1 MFTALSERLTATL
14 KRLTGRGVLSEQDVT
29 EALREIR
36 RHLLEADVS
45 FEVTTGFVE
54 RVRERAV
61 GVIAVKSVS
70 PGQQVAKLVHDEL
83 ARMLGASDE
92 DLARKVGAQHAAPL
106 QFAPVGPTVILL
118 VGLQGSG
125 KTTTAAKLAR
135 RLKLEQKAPGLVAA
149 DPYRPAAGDQLR
161 QLVEQVGVQV
171 FPREQGAGSGTVL
184 EVVQQAVREAEKARC
199 RTVIV
204 DTAGRL
210 QIDAELMDELKAL
223 RAATSPREVLLVAD
237 GMTGQDAVRIAR
249 GFHEGVGLT
258 GAILTKLDGDAR
270 GGAALSI
277 HGVTGVPIKFIGTGE
292 NVGAQHAAPLL
303 EPFDPVRMAGRIL
316 GQGDVV
322 ALVEKAAATIDAE
335 AAERLEKKARSKQGM
350 DLADFLVALKQMQA
364 MGPIKQVLGLLPGV
378 NARALKA
385 VNADDK
391 RLKHVEAIVLSMTP
405 DERTDPSI
413 LTGSRRL
420 RIAKGAG
427 RTVQE
432 VNRLL
437 EQFQQ
442 MRKLLKRTWARYGNS
457 HSAAARGTEGAE
469 LLPDRRRGFALSPRR
484 AVRRDLGPLQP
495 AHQSRR
501 HPRGCGASARLA
513 RQGGPPDRHGP
524 LAAEEGGSAGQTTRV
539 VGRVRKPH
547 GQRGEVAV
555 FPLVENPGAVFTP
568 KARLLVVNEE
578 RQVVAGPLVVARRR
592 AYHREWLLSF
602 VGVKSR
608 ADVEPWREHFVAV
621 EETDADD

>member
-1 MFTALSERLTATL
+1 MFTALASQLAAVL
-14 KRLTGRGVLSEQDVT
+14 KRVTGRGVLSPQDVT
-29 EALREIR
+29 DALREIR

-45 FEVTTGFVE
+45 FEVTQGFVE

-61 GVIAVKSVS
+61 AVIALKSVS
-70 PGQQVAKLVHDEL
+70 PGQQVVKLVRDEI

-106 QFAPVGPTVILL
+106 QYASVGPTVILL

-149 DPYRPAAGDQLR
+149 DPYRPAAEEQLR
-161 QLVEQVGVQV
+161 QLGEQIAVPVFGMGPTGSGDVGAQHAAPLPSPTRVVELV
-171 FPREQGAGSGTVL
+171 QGAIR
-184 EVVQQAVREAEKARC
+184 AAEKARC

-210 QIDAELMDELKAL
+210 QIDAALMDELKVM
-223 RAATSPREVLLVAD
+223 RAAVSPREVLLVAD

-249 GFHEGVGLT
+249 GFQEGVGLT
-258 GAILTKLDGDAR
+258 GVILTKLDGDAR

-277 HGVTGVPIKFIGTGE
+277 HGVTGAPIKYVGVGE
-292 NVGAQHAAPLL
+292 KPDAL

-322 ALVEKAAATIDAE
+322 ALVEQAAARVDAE
-335 AAERLEKKARSKQGM
+335 AAQRLEQKARSKHGM

-364 MGPIKQVLGLLPGV
+364 MGPLKQVLGLLPGV
-378 NARALKA
+378 SAKALAA
-385 VNADDK
+385 VPADDR

-405 DERTDPSI
+405 AERADPSI
-413 LTGSRRL
+413 LNGSRRL

-427 RTVQE
+427 RSVQD

-442 MRKLLKRTWARYGNS
+442 MRKLLKRI
-457 HSAAARGTEGAE
+457 
-469 LLPDRRRGFALSPRR
+469 
-484 AVRRDLGPLQP
+484 
-495 AHQSRR
+495 
-501 HPRGCGASARLA
+501 
-513 RQGGPPDRHGP
+513 
-524 LAAEEGGSAGQTTRV
+524 
-539 VGRVRKPH
+539 
-547 GQRGEVAV
+547 
-555 FPLVENPGAVFTP
+555 
-568 KARLLVVNEE
+568 
-578 RQVVAGPLVVARRR
+578 
-592 AYHREWLLSF
+592 
-602 VGVKSR
+602 
-608 ADVEPWREHFVAV
+608 
-621 EETDADD
+621 

>member
-61 GVIAVKSVS
+61 GVLAVKSVS
-70 PGQQVAKLVHDEL
+70 PGQQVAKLVHDEIAAL
-83 ARMLGASDE
+83 LGGTKRTLD
-92 DLARKVGAQHAAPL
+92 
-106 QFAPVGPTVILL
+106 FAPVGPTVILL

-149 DPYRPAAGDQLR
+149 DPHRPAAVEQLR
-161 QLVEQVGVQV
+161 QLGEQIGVQV

-249 GFHEGVGLT
+249 GFQEGVGLT

-277 HGVTGVPIKFIGTGE
+277 HGVTGVPVKFVGIGE
-292 NVGAQHAAPLL
+292 HVGAQHAAPQL

-316 GQGDVV
+316 GQGDVM
-322 ALVEKAAATIDAE
+322 ALVEKAAATMDAE
-335 AAERLEKKARSKQGM
+335 AAQRLERTARSKRGM

-378 NARALKA
+378 NAQALKA

-442 MRKLLKRTWARYGNS
+442 MRKLLKRT
-457 HSAAARGTEGAE
+457 
-469 LLPDRRRGFALSPRR
+469 
-484 AVRRDLGPLQP
+484 
-495 AHQSRR
+495 
-501 HPRGCGASARLA
+501 
-513 RQGGPPDRHGP
+513 
-524 LAAEEGGSAGQTTRV
+524 
-539 VGRVRKPH
+539 
-547 GQRGEVAV
+547 
-555 FPLVENPGAVFTP
+555 
-568 KARLLVVNEE
+568 
-578 RQVVAGPLVVARRR
+578 
-592 AYHREWLLSF
+592 
-602 VGVKSR
+602 
-608 ADVEPWREHFVAV
+608 
-621 EETDADD
+621 

>member
-14 KRLTGRGVLSEQDVT
+14 KRLTGRGVLSELDVT

-70 PGQQVAKLVHDEL
+70 PGQQVAKLVHDEIAAL
-83 ARMLGASDE
+83 LGGTKRTLD
-92 DLARKVGAQHAAPL
+92 
-106 QFAPVGPTVILL
+106 FAPVGPTVILL

-149 DPYRPAAGDQLR
+149 DPYRPAAVEQLR
-161 QLVEQVGVQV
+161 QLGEQIGVQV

-210 QIDAELMDELKAL
+210 QIDADLMDELKAL

-249 GFHEGVGLT
+249 GFQEGVGLT
-258 GAILTKLDGDAR
+258 GVILTKLDGDAR

-277 HGVTGVPIKFIGTGE
+277 HGVTGVPIKFIGIGE
-292 NVGAQHAAPLL
+292 HVGAQHAAPQL

-316 GQGDVV
+316 GQRDVV
-322 ALVEKAAATIDAE
+322 ALVEKAAATMDAE
-335 AAERLEKKARSKQGM
+335 AAQRRERKARSKRGM
-350 DLADFLVALKQMQA
+350 DLADFLIALKQMQA

-378 NARALKA
+378 NAQALKA

-405 DERTDPSI
+405 DERADPSI
-413 LTGSRRL
+413 LSGSRRL

-442 MRKLLKRTWARYGNS
+442 MRKLLKRT
-457 HSAAARGTEGAE
+457 
-469 LLPDRRRGFALSPRR
+469 
-484 AVRRDLGPLQP
+484 
-495 AHQSRR
+495 
-501 HPRGCGASARLA
+501 
-513 RQGGPPDRHGP
+513 
-524 LAAEEGGSAGQTTRV
+524 
-539 VGRVRKPH
+539 
-547 GQRGEVAV
+547 
-555 FPLVENPGAVFTP
+555 
-568 KARLLVVNEE
+568 
-578 RQVVAGPLVVARRR
+578 
-592 AYHREWLLSF
+592 
-602 VGVKSR
+602 
-608 ADVEPWREHFVAV
+608 
-621 EETDADD
+621 

>member
-1 MFTALSERLTATL
+1 MFTALSERLTAAL

-54 RVRERAV
+54 RVRERAI
-61 GVIAVKSVS
+61 GALAVQTVS
-70 PGQQVAKLVHDEL
+70 PGQQVVKLVHDEIAAL
-83 ARMLGASDE
+83 LGGTKRGLDFAS
-92 DLARKVGAQHAAPL
+92 
-106 QFAPVGPTVILL
+106 VGPTVILL

-125 KTTTAAKLAR
+125 KTSTAAKLAR

-149 DPYRPAAGDQLR
+149 DLARPAAREQLE
-161 QLVEQVGVQV
+161 QLGTQVGVPV
-171 FPREQGAGSGTVL
+171 LPRERGAGSGTVL
-184 EVVQQAVREAEKARC
+184 DLVQQAVREAEKARC

-223 RAATSPREVLLVAD
+223 RAATSPREVLLVVD

-249 GFHEGVGLT
+249 GFQEGVGLT

-277 HGVTGVPIKFIGTGE
+277 HGVTGVPIKYIGVGE
-292 NVGAQHAAPLL
+292 KPEAL
-303 EPFDPVRMAGRIL
+303 EPFNPAQVAGRIL
-316 GQGDVV
+316 GQGDIV
-322 ALVEKAAATIDAE
+322 ALVEKAAATMDAE
-335 AAERLEKKARSKQGM
+335 ATQRLERKARSKQGM

-378 NARALKA
+378 NAQALKA
-385 VNADDK
+385 VNADDR

-405 DERTDPSI
+405 GERADPSV

-442 MRKLLKRTWARYGNS
+442 MRKLLKRT
-457 HSAAARGTEGAE
+457 
-469 LLPDRRRGFALSPRR
+469 
-484 AVRRDLGPLQP
+484 
-495 AHQSRR
+495 
-501 HPRGCGASARLA
+501 
-513 RQGGPPDRHGP
+513 
-524 LAAEEGGSAGQTTRV
+524 
-539 VGRVRKPH
+539 
-547 GQRGEVAV
+547 
-555 FPLVENPGAVFTP
+555 
-568 KARLLVVNEE
+568 
-578 RQVVAGPLVVARRR
+578 
-592 AYHREWLLSF
+592 
-602 VGVKSR
+602 
-608 ADVEPWREHFVAV
+608 
-621 EETDADD
+621 

>member
-1 MFTALSERLTATL
+1 MFTALSERLTAAL

-45 FEVTTGFVE
+45 FEVTQGFVE
-54 RVRERAV
+54 RVRERAI
-61 GVIAVKSVS
+61 GAIAVKTVS
-70 PGQQVAKLVHDEL
+70 PGQQVVKLVHDEIAAL
-83 ARMLGASDE
+83 LGGTKRGLDFAS
-92 DLARKVGAQHAAPL
+92 
-106 QFAPVGPTVILL
+106 VGPTVMLL

-149 DPYRPAAGDQLR
+149 DRSRPAAREQLE
-161 QLVEQVGVQV
+161 QLGMQVGVPV
-171 FPREQGAGSGTVL
+171 FPREQGAGSGTLVEL
-184 EVVQQAVREAEKARC
+184 VEQAVREAEKARC

-204 DTAGRL
+204 DTAGRV

-223 RAATSPREVLLVAD
+223 RAATEPREVLLVAD

-249 GFHEGVGLT
+249 GFRDGVGLT

-303 EPFDPVRMAGRIL
+303 EPFDPVRIAGRIL

-322 ALVEKAAATIDAE
+322 ALVEQAAAGIDAE
-335 AAERLEKKARSKQGM
+335 AAQRLERKVRSKQGM

-378 NARALKA
+378 NAQALRA

-405 DERTDPSI
+405 GERADPSI

-442 MRKLLKRTWARYGNS
+442 MRKLLKRT
-457 HSAAARGTEGAE
+457 
-469 LLPDRRRGFALSPRR
+469 
-484 AVRRDLGPLQP
+484 
-495 AHQSRR
+495 
-501 HPRGCGASARLA
+501 
-513 RQGGPPDRHGP
+513 
-524 LAAEEGGSAGQTTRV
+524 
-539 VGRVRKPH
+539 
-547 GQRGEVAV
+547 
-555 FPLVENPGAVFTP
+555 
-568 KARLLVVNEE
+568 
-578 RQVVAGPLVVARRR
+578 
-592 AYHREWLLSF
+592 
-602 VGVKSR
+602 
-608 ADVEPWREHFVAV
+608 
-621 EETDADD
+621 

>member
-1 MFTALSERLTATL
+1 MFTALASQLAAVL
-14 KRLTGRGVLSEQDVT
+14 KRVTGRGVLSEQDVS

-45 FEVTTGFVE
+45 FEVTQGFVE

-61 GVIAVKSVS
+61 AAIALKTVS
-70 PGQQVAKLVHDEL
+70 PGQQVVKLVRDEI
-83 ARMLGASDE
+83 ARMLGATDE

-106 QFAPVGPTVILL
+106 QFASVGPTVILL

-149 DPYRPAAGDQLR
+149 DPYRPAAGEQLR
-161 QLVEQVGVQV
+161 QLGEQVGVPV
-171 FPREQGAGSGTVL
+171 FGMGDEGRGTG
-184 EVVQQAVREAEKARC
+184 VVEFVQRAVRAAEKARC

-210 QIDAELMDELKAL
+210 QIDAALMGELKDM
-223 RAATSPREVLLVAD
+223 RAAVSPREVLLVAD

-249 GFHEGVGLT
+249 GFQEGVGLT
-258 GAILTKLDGDAR
+258 GVILTKLDGDAR

-277 HGVTGVPIKFIGTGE
+277 HGVTGLPIKFIGTGE

-322 ALVEKAAATIDAE
+322 ALVEQAAATVDAE
-335 AAERLEKKARSKQGM
+335 AAQRLEQKARSKHGM

-364 MGPIKQVLGLLPGV
+364 MGPLKQVLGLLPGV
-378 NARALKA
+378 NAKALAA
-385 VNADDK
+385 VPADDK

-405 DERTDPSI
+405 AERADPSI
-413 LTGSRRL
+413 LNGSRRL

-427 RTVQE
+427 RSVQD

-442 MRKLLKRTWARYGNS
+442 MRKLLKRI
-457 HSAAARGTEGAE
+457 
-469 LLPDRRRGFALSPRR
+469 
-484 AVRRDLGPLQP
+484 
-495 AHQSRR
+495 
-501 HPRGCGASARLA
+501 
-513 RQGGPPDRHGP
+513 
-524 LAAEEGGSAGQTTRV
+524 
-539 VGRVRKPH
+539 
-547 GQRGEVAV
+547 
-555 FPLVENPGAVFTP
+555 
-568 KARLLVVNEE
+568 
-578 RQVVAGPLVVARRR
+578 
-592 AYHREWLLSF
+592 
-602 VGVKSR
+602 
-608 ADVEPWREHFVAV
+608 
-621 EETDADD
+621 

>member
-45 FEVTTGFVE
+45 FEVTRGFVE

-61 GVIAVKSVS
+61 GAIAVKAVN
-70 PGQQVAKLVHDEL
+70 PGQQVVKLVHDEIAAL
-83 ARMLGASDE
+83 LGGTKRGLDFAS
-92 DLARKVGAQHAAPL
+92 
-106 QFAPVGPTVILL
+106 VGPTVILL

-149 DPYRPAAGDQLR
+149 DPYRPAAAEQLR
-161 QLVEQVGVQV
+161 QLGEQVGVPV
-171 FPREQGAGSGTVL
+171 FGKREAGN
-184 EVVQQAVREAEKARC
+184 VVELVRDALREAEKARC

-249 GFHEGVGLT
+249 GFQDGVGLT

-277 HGVTGVPIKFIGTGE
+277 HGVTGVPIKYIGVGE
-292 NVGAQHAAPLL
+292 KPEAL
-303 EPFDPVRMAGRIL
+303 EPFNPAQVAGRIL

-322 ALVEKAAATIDAE
+322 ALVEKAAATMDAE
-335 AAERLEKKARSKQGM
+335 AAQRLERKARSKQGM

-378 NARALKA
+378 NAQALKA

-405 DERTDPSI
+405 GERADPSV

-420 RIAKGAG
+420 RIAKGVG

-442 MRKLLKRTWARYGNS
+442 MRKLLKRT
-457 HSAAARGTEGAE
+457 
-469 LLPDRRRGFALSPRR
+469 
-484 AVRRDLGPLQP
+484 
-495 AHQSRR
+495 
-501 HPRGCGASARLA
+501 
-513 RQGGPPDRHGP
+513 
-524 LAAEEGGSAGQTTRV
+524 
-539 VGRVRKPH
+539 
-547 GQRGEVAV
+547 
-555 FPLVENPGAVFTP
+555 
-568 KARLLVVNEE
+568 
-578 RQVVAGPLVVARRR
+578 
-592 AYHREWLLSF
+592 
-602 VGVKSR
+602 
-608 ADVEPWREHFVAV
+608 
-621 EETDADD
+621 